1 MVPMEQDNLL
11 SKQLINSQ
19 WGLENL
25 FLLALGHEIPQNKWR
40 TGESEKVRKAIKI
53 DVGFAYVRRTIQA

>member
-1 MVPMEQDNLL
+1 MRAR
-11 SKQLINSQ
+11 
-19 WGLENL
+19 NL
-25 FLLALGHEIPQNKWR
+25 FLLALGQVIPQNKWR